1 MTINKRPRYNGY
13 NKNQNVGDF
22 SNNAD
27 GVYGNADEKSDM
39 VQGKEAMAF
48 SKVNYIMV
56 IIGIA
61 LVVAGFLLMTGGSST
76 TEAYNPD
83 IFSVR
88 RVKVAPMVCL
98 AGFLFMVVAIIY
110 HKKERNT
117 HGAERNV
124 HDNSQNAEA

>member
-1 MTINKRPRYNGY
+1 MAKNKTLLYG
-13 NKNQNVGDF
+13 
-22 SNNAD
+22 SNSKTQIFDSQLPNP
-27 GVYGNADEKSDM
+27 DEKSDM

-110 HKKERNT
+110 HKKERNSL
-117 HGAERNV
+117 
-124 HDNSQNAEA
+124 DSKQQPEA